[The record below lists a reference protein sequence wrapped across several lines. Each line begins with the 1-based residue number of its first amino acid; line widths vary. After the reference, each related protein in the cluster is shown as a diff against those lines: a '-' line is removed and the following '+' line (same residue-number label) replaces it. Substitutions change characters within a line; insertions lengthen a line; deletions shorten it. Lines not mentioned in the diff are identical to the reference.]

1 MNILIAGAGRVGFR
15 LAKALSRRHNVTLI
29 DNNTEAIERIQ
40 DNIDVLAIAGDVED
54 PKSYKTIE
62 DKSFDIFIAVTNE
75 DEANLI
81 STIIMSEKIEVKRK
95 IIRLKKEFFAKSSIA
110 SKIGITDVVFPYV
123 LTAQSIERL
132 LNYPK
137 ANNIKAFRGTN
148 NKLVSIRIDKELEF
162 LSLKQ
167 IDNSSIKVI
176 GLNKGKELHIFNGKN
191 ELKKGDILY
200 LFGDAEEI
208 RNVCD
213 YFSHSP
219 LKKIK
224 NVAIFGAD
232 ILGIEIAKAL
242 IENKVDV
249 KLIEKDFAKCDQ
261 ASETLRG
268 KAIVVNS
275 KYGDFGLYDDER
287 IKNADMVVA
296 ATDNDEENII
306 KCVEAKEHGVPKVVA
321 INNDNEYYNLM
332 HSLGVSVVRGPKSY
346 TYYSILEK
354 IDSNDVVTERYFCGG
369 HGVVFVRQFKDMNIH
384 FRQVKTSDTIVLII
398 LNDKIIELNENIT
411 LNGNITLLVFTLS
424 TNEIEVSKWIHNL

>member
-1 MNILIAGAGRVGFR
+1 M
-15 LAKALSRRHNVTLI
+15 T
-29 DNNTEAIERIQ
+29 
-40 DNIDVLAIAGDVED
+40 
-54 PKSYKTIE
+54 
-62 DKSFDIFIAVTNE
+62 
-75 DEANLI
+75 
-81 STIIMSEKIEVKRK
+81 
-95 IIRLKKEFFAKSSIA
+95 
-110 SKIGITDVVFPYV
+110 
-123 LTAQSIERL
+123 
-132 LNYPK
+132 
-137 ANNIKAFRGTN
+137 
-148 NKLVSIRIDKELEF
+148 
-162 LSLKQ
+162 LKQ
-167 IDNSSIKVI
+167 INNSSIKVI
-176 GLNKGKELHIFNGKN
+176 GINKGKELHIFNGKN

-200 LFGDAEEI
+200 MFGDAEEI
-208 RNVCD
+208 KNVCD
-213 YFSHSP
+213 YFTHST

-232 ILGIEIAKAL
+232 ILGIEITKAL
-242 IENKVDV
+242 IENKIDV
-249 KLIEKDFAKCDQ
+249 KLLEKDFRKCDQ

-369 HGVVFVRQFKDMNIH
+369 YGVAFVRQFKDMNIH
-384 FRQVKTSDTIVLII
+384 FREIKIPNTIVLIVV
-398 LNDKIIELNENIT
+398 NDKMIELNENIT

-424 TNEIEVSKWIHNL
+424 ANELEVAKWIHNL